1 MDSLQQ
7 FKEKAINDY
16 LSSIDMTAE
25 LLDPSEIIKGLKSK
39 LGEEPAIRFN
49 YKRDEMIKEDGS
61 NEKIIVET
69 LDSMTIIFTV
79 EKEIA
84 PGVTA
89 PFPITQTYVVG

>member
-7 FKEKAINDY
+7 FKEKVINDY
-16 LSSIDMTAE
+16 LSSIDMSE
-25 LLDPSEIIKGLKSK
+25 EFLDANLIKNELKSK

-49 YKRDEMIKEDGS
+49 YIKEEMIKEDGS
-61 NEKIIVET
+61 NEKVSVEK

-79 EKEIA
+79 EKEIS

-89 PFPITQTYVVG
+89 PFPVTQTFIVG